1 MSIINEELI
10 EIDANL
16 NNKEEVITHFAE
28 ILDDQ
33 KRLSNKDLLFMMYMN
48 EKKKCPLQWD

>member
-33 KRLSNKDLLFMMYMN
+33 KKI
-48 EKKKCPLQWD
+48 E